1 MMTKTS
7 KMRYLVLLLIGF
19 AFFLSGCGSSP
30 GSQKINFK
38 TEYQAVFLPN
48 GQVYFGKVEQGVDY
62 ITLTDV
68 FYIQSQMNKDTKEVA
83 NILVKRGK
91 EWHNPDAMYISKGA
105 IAMIEPVAA
114 DSQVAKL
121 IKEAQ
126 SAGTK
131 K

>member
-1 MMTKTS
+1 M
-7 KMRYLVLLLIGF
+7 VVF
-19 AFFLSGCGSSP
+19 ALFLQGCDKV

-38 TEYQAVFLPN
+38 TDHQAVVLPN
-48 GQVYFGKVEQGVDY
+48 GQVYFGKVELGPDY

-68 FYIQSQMNKDTKEVA
+68 FYIQGQVKKDTKEVT

-91 EWHNPDAMYISKGA
+91 EWHSPDAMYISTRA

-121 IKEAQ
+121 IKEAR
-126 SAGTK
+126 SAGMTK
-131 K
+131 

>member
-1 MMTKTS
+1 MVTKTS

-19 AFFLSGCGSSP
+19 AFFLSGCDKV

-68 FYIQSQMNKDTKEVA
+68 FYIQSQVNKDTKEVT
-83 NILVKRGK
+83 NSLVKRGK
-91 EWHNPDAMYISKGA
+91 EWHGPDAMYISKGA
-105 IAMIEPVAA
+105 VAMIEPVAA
-114 DSQVAKL
+114 DSQVSKL
-121 IKEAQ
+121 IQEAKA
-126 SAGTK
+126 SGTK

>member
-1 MMTKTS
+1 MTKTS
-7 KMRYLVLLLIGF
+7 KMRYPILLLIGF
-19 AFFLSGCGSSP
+19 AFFLSGCGGA

-48 GQVYFGKVEQGVDY
+48 GQVYFGKVEQGTDY

-68 FYIQSQMNKDTKEVA
+68 FYIQGQVNKETKEVT
-83 NILVKRGK
+83 NILLKRGK
-91 EWHNPDAMYISKGA
+91 EWHGPDAMYISKGA
-105 IAMIEPVAA
+105 VAMIEPVAA

-121 IKEAQ
+121 IKEAG

>member
-1 MMTKTS
+1 MTTTS
-7 KMRYLVLLLIGF
+7 KMRYLSLLLIGF
-19 AFFLSGCGSSP
+19 ALILSGCGGA

-48 GQVYFGKVEQGVDY
+48 GQVYFGKVEQGTDY

-68 FYIQSQMNKDTKEVA
+68 FYIQGQVNKETKEVT
-83 NILVKRGK
+83 NILLKRGK
-91 EWHNPDAMYISKGA
+91 EWHGPDAMYISKGA
-105 IAMIEPVAA
+105 VAMIEPVAA

-121 IKEAQ
+121 IKEAG